1 MESVKI
7 SYQLVRLDPRYDLVK
22 LHLEIFFWTIVI
34 LKTVYLEFT
43 MRVLV
48 AVCSDSFRAHY
59 WSSGC
64 CAIDWD
70 QLSAVFGCLA
80 WWVWTLWTAVNI
92 YWLVTLAKGADSP
105 GDHQEV
111 HWYPLEKPY
120 TPIHRNAKNTQYSGF
135 VNNLIGISTRVGGTS
150 MWTR

>member
-22 LHLEIFFWTIVI
+22 LHPEIFFGTIVI

-43 MRVLV
+43 IRVLV
-48 AVCSDSFRAHY
+48 AVHSDSFRALC

-64 CAIDWD
+64 CAIDWNW
-70 QLSAVFGCLA
+70 LSAVFGCLA
-80 WWVWTLWTAVNI
+80 WWVLTLWTAVNI
-92 YWLVTLAKGADSP
+92 YWLVTLAKGAGSP

-135 VNNLIGISTRVGGTS
+135 VNSLIGISTRVGGTS

>member
-7 SYQLVRLDPRYDLVK
+7 NQLVRLDPRYDLVK

-34 LKTVYLEFT
+34 LKTVCLEFT
-43 MRVLV
+43 IRVLV
-48 AVCSDSFRAHY
+48 AVHSDSFRALY

-64 CAIDWD
+64 CTIDWD
-70 QLSAVFGCLA
+70 RLSGVSGCLA
-80 WWVWTLWTAVNI
+80 WWVLTLWTAVNI
-92 YWLVTLAKGADSP
+92 YWLVTVVKGAGSP